1 MDKKNKIH
9 SDDQNNNNININS
22 SLTKAHIIIIHETI
36 INSLNS
42 DFSLLSLK
50 NYINNKYSLQE
61 YEYEIFI
68 GENNVNNC
76 QDNTLIVFL
85 LNKYKTNVITIKTYK
100 TSFDTYNQLNDYEQF
115 LEKQISLKDKD
126 IKSVSLEVKQLMDD
140 LNSI

>member
-9 SDDQNNNNININS
+9 SDAQNNNNININS
-22 SLTKAHIIIIHETI
+22 SLTKAHIIIINETI

-76 QDNTLIVFL
+76 PDNTLIVFL
-85 LNKYKTNVITIKTYK
+85 LNKYKANGITIKTYK
-100 TSFDTYNQLNDYEQF
+100 TSFDAYNQLNDYEQF

-126 IKSVSLEVKQLMDD
+126 IKSVSLEVKKLMDD

>member
-76 QDNTLIVFL
+76 PDNTLIVFL
-85 LNKYKTNVITIKTYK
+85 LNKYKTNAITIKTYK

>member
-50 NYINNKYSLQE
+50 NYINNKYSLKE

-68 GENNVNNC
+68 GENNINNC
-76 QDNTLIVFL
+76 PDNTLILFL
-85 LNKYKTNVITIKTYK
+85 FNKYKTNSITIKTYK
-100 TSFDTYNQLNDYEQF
+100 TSFDLHNQT
-115 LEKQISLKDKD
+115 IT
-126 IKSVSLEVKQLMDD
+126 
-140 LNSI
+140 NSF

>member
-22 SLTKAHIIIIHETI
+22 SLTKTHIIIINETI
-36 INSLNS
+36 INNLNS

-50 NYINNKYSLQE
+50 NYINNKYSLLE

-68 GENNVNNC
+68 GENNVNNYP
-76 QDNTLIVFL
+76 DNTLIVFL
-85 LNKYKTNVITIKTYK
+85 LNKYKTNAITIKTYK
-100 TSFDTYNQLNDYEQF
+100 TSFDAHNQLNDYEQF
-115 LEKQISLKDKD
+115 LEKQISLKDED
-126 IKSVSLEVKQLMDD
+126 IKSVSLEVKKLMDD